1 MSNIAPIQA
10 GPVKITFPTN
20 LPKNE
25 KDLICMLLA
34 GRLKDLLNGRLVCA
48 QLAIDDL
55 VKDIGGFSPLG
66 EMKSALTELKA
77 GLNNL
82 QKHSSY
88 TDILNNVNKGLN
100 SINTVFSLGGLCPS
114 PVHAPK
120 IPDVLAQLNMNL
132 MGQANDIL
140 NALTKVANPSMC
152 LGGTP
157 GGGFGVNW
165 NSLTGDLK
173 NLKRA
178 IKQFKQDPAR
188 FNQTIKAFEANLKGQ
203 VKRVKSEINRL
214 QKNLADPFGINEKRK
229 TIQALSSAKNV
240 TDGYTV
246 KDKRG
251 IQQPALRS
259 MVPADVEYVFNR
271 TDPRSTTP
279 VLYATKPV
287 LDYCG
292 DVVGYEKYAVAGD
305 PAYIGWD
312 TNPDANNGDNPTPL
326 PLPTQAEYDYLFVKN
341 NSTGQIEIYNTYG
354 VKVSMIS
361 LTRGKHYRIGIE
373 LDAAQG
379 IRFYTQSNAF
389 WHQGITYTKSHGNE
403 IQVIEPDIEYTESF
417 TNGEI
422 DWAVLIEG
430 PTTPDSLYWQSND
443 GATGQIEIQG
453 PTSIPYKDRVYDI
466 SMAVKKGSLFLT
478 STTESIVGLDAGVNF
493 EQLLTTREYTGKS
506 AFYNPNKELVHQT
519 ITDRITLSTNGY
531 TVVDDNETLDDAGNI
546 IAGNKIIKTIL
557 KYNSTRYLIVKRYV
571 SEATGY
577 EFRKLSVFISDTT
590 NENDA
595 TSCILVNY
603 STPISLLNSSKL
615 PFTDNYSYSLT
626 YLEKNLNGEYVP
638 SIMPITRTE
647 DTTFELIDINDFQYI
662 RWNLTAS
669 SESKSKNLNAN
680 EFILQLDYEIPQGDT
695 TRTFVT
701 SNPIESRMYFCFKHE
716 TLGSYEFTLDFIGNN
731 GTLPL
736 TATLVGTGEYSI
748 ASGQEVTPFIPL
760 TVNNAVG
767 SVTYT
772 VSPALPT
779 GLSIDPATG
788 EISGTPL

>member
-55 VKDIGGFSPLG
+55 IKDIGGFSPLG
-66 EMKSALTELKA
+66 EMRSALTELKA

-188 FNQTIKAFEANLKGQ
+188 FNQVIKAFEANLKGQ

-271 TDPRSTTP
+271 TDAKSTTP
-279 VLYATKPV
+279 VL
-287 LDYCG
+287 
-292 DVVGYEKYAVAGD
+292 
-305 PAYIGWD
+305 
-312 TNPDANNGDNPTPL
+312 
-326 PLPTQAEYDYLFVKN
+326 
-341 NSTGQIEIYNTYG
+341 
-354 VKVSMIS
+354 
-361 LTRGKHYRIGIE
+361 
-373 LDAAQG
+373 
-379 IRFYTQSNAF
+379 
-389 WHQGITYTKSHGNE
+389 
-403 IQVIEPDIEYTESF
+403 
-417 TNGEI
+417 
-422 DWAVLIEG
+422 
-430 PTTPDSLYWQSND
+430 
-443 GATGQIEIQG
+443 
-453 PTSIPYKDRVYDI
+453 
-466 SMAVKKGSLFLT
+466 
-478 STTESIVGLDAGVNF
+478 
-493 EQLLTTREYTGKS
+493 
-506 AFYNPNKELVHQT
+506 
-519 ITDRITLSTNGY
+519 
-531 TVVDDNETLDDAGNI
+531 
-546 IAGNKIIKTIL
+546 
-557 KYNSTRYLIVKRYV
+557 
-571 SEATGY
+571 
-577 EFRKLSVFISDTT
+577 
-590 NENDA
+590 
-595 TSCILVNY
+595 
-603 STPISLLNSSKL
+603 
-615 PFTDNYSYSLT
+615 
-626 YLEKNLNGEYVP
+626 
-638 SIMPITRTE
+638 
-647 DTTFELIDINDFQYI
+647 
-662 RWNLTAS
+662 
-669 SESKSKNLNAN
+669 
-680 EFILQLDYEIPQGDT
+680 
-695 TRTFVT
+695 
-701 SNPIESRMYFCFKHE
+701 
-716 TLGSYEFTLDFIGNN
+716 
-731 GTLPL
+731 
-736 TATLVGTGEYSI
+736 
-748 ASGQEVTPFIPL
+748 
-760 TVNNAVG
+760 
-767 SVTYT
+767 
-772 VSPALPT
+772 
-779 GLSIDPATG
+779 
-788 EISGTPL
+788 